1 MKPDRRE
8 KLETTKSKI
17 PLQAKR
23 RRSLPAPAGRF
34 YCTNR
39 YHRLPFNTF
48 SHLTQPSHLSPRFPR
63 APGGDV
69 AKTSHG
75 SGRAVPALELHLFC
89 GLLLLSAAHSS
100 PGLPACTRGAAQV
113 PLCPGASLASAEPA
127 GESSGAVHIPG
138 GKREYA
144 SGGLGTFLQRNLC
157 YRGMQ
162 LFSRC

>member
-8 KLETTKSKI
+8 QLETTKSKI

-34 YCTNR
+34 YSPNQ
-39 YHRLPFNTF
+39 YHRLPFDMF
-48 SHLTQPSHLSPRFPR
+48 SHLTQPSHLSPRFLR

-69 AKTSHG
+69 AKTSHS
-75 SGRAVPALELHLFC
+75 SGHAVPALELHLFC

-113 PLCPGASLASAEPA
+113 LLCPGASLASAEPA
-127 GESSGAVHIPG
+127 GESSTAVRVPG
-138 GKREYA
+138 GKRESA

-162 LFSRC
+162 LFSWC